1 MSVEPFWLEPRQVV
15 LKDGTAVTLRPE
27 EKGDLEPVWAMF
39 STLSEESL
47 QYLPIPITRE
57 RVEGW
62 FREIDYEKA
71 LPILGLVGTQEGE
84 RVIAAS
90 ALGFS
95 ERGHD
100 RHVTRFGIT
109 VHDDYQGLGL
119 GMKLTAYMIE
129 IAREKGLRKVALEV
143 VTHNARAI
151 HVYKRNG
158 FTIEGKLE
166 MSHWHYLLKEYG
178 DDYVMGLLLTN

>member
-90 ALGFS
+90 VLGFS

-100 RHVTRFGIT
+100 GHVTRFGIT
-109 VHDDYQGLGL
+109 VHDDYQNLGL
-119 GMKLTAYMIE
+119 GKKLTRYMID
-129 IAREKGLRKVALEV
+129 IARAKELKKVALEV
-143 VTHNARAI
+143 VTHNSRAVK
-151 HVYKRNG
+151 VYQDCG
-158 FTIEGKLE
+158 FKIEGKLE
-166 MSHWHYLLKEYG
+166 MNHWNHVLKEYG
-178 DDYVMGLLLTN
+178 DDYVMGLILEN